1 MAKTSPGL
9 GSWRMI
15 AATASGIAPR
25 CTGMC
30 SAWATI
36 LPLPSKSA
44 VEQRHLL
51 PLAVE
56 VGLPEPALRLT
67 LGGTLLERGFVHGHG
82 GDEAQVH
89 ELYGLVL
96 HPVAVSPLVRSV
108 EALLQLAY
116 LERLLGLDRELEGL
130 PPVAQIGP
138 AGVLRPLQVLRGLA
152 LHALEELLELPDVR
166 VGEVREVGAYVVPAQ
181 VGDREPQGA
190 EDPSRPWDEHGLHA
204 ELLGEPAGVH
214 APGPAE
220 G

>member
-89 ELYGLVL
+89 ELYGFVL
-96 HPVAVSPLVRSV
+96 HPAAVSPLVRSV

-130 PPVAQIGP
+130 SPVAQIGP
-138 AGVLRPLQVLRGLA
+138 AGVLRPFEVLRCCALHIFERPLDLRGL
-152 LHALEELLELPDVR
+152 DVR
-166 VGEVREVGAYVVPAQ
+166 KV
-181 VGDREPQGA
+181 
-190 EDPSRPWDEHGLHA
+190 
-204 ELLGEPAGVH
+204 
-214 APGPAE
+214 
-220 G
+220 